1 MKILVCC
8 GSGLGSS
15 FMIEM
20 NIQNILNEAG
30 LKNIEVSHSD
40 LSSAKGIQADIY
52 VSTKDLSP
60 RLEDLGG
67 KVVSLNN
74 MIDMEELKSKLL
86 EAINELGAL

>member
-20 NIQNILNEAG
+20 NIKKVLKEIGVEA
-30 LKNIEVSHSD
+30 EVSHSD
-40 LSSAKGIQADIY
+40 LSSASGIKADVY
-52 VSTKDLSP
+52 VGTRDIATQLVG
-60 RLEDLGG
+60 LGG

-74 MIDMEELKSKLL
+74 MIDKKELKTKIE
-86 EAINELGAL
+86 EAVKG

>member
-20 NIQNILNEAG
+20 NIQNILRDAG

-40 LSSAKGIQADIY
+40 LSSARGIHADIY

-60 RLEDLGG
+60 RLEGLGG
-67 KVVSLNN
+67 KVISLNN
-74 MIDMEELKSKLL
+74 MIDTEELKTKLL
-86 EAINELGAL
+86 ETLKELGAI